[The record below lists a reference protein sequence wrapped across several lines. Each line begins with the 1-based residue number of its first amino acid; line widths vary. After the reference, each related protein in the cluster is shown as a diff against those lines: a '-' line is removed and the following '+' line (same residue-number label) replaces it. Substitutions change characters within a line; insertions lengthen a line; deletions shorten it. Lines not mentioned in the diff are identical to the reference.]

1 MKEAPGW
8 CPRRAIYEL
17 ELEGGEKDNNGG
29 ILERDILGRHYIKFK
44 TKKMRKDSKKKKKGH
59 YTWHMEESSSR
70 ILWKNRV
77 NVIQAFSFRIWHG
90 V

>member
-1 MKEAPGW
+1 MMEVKFVKEAPGW

-44 TKKMRKDSKKKKKGH
+44 TKKMRKDSKKKKKRSL
-59 YTWHMEESSSR
+59 YM
-70 ILWKNRV
+70 
-77 NVIQAFSFRIWHG
+77 AHG
-90 V
+90 RE

>member
-17 ELEGGEKDNNGG
+17 ELEGEKDNNGG

-44 TKKMRKDSKKKKKGH
+44 TKKMRKDSKKKKKVIIHG
-59 YTWHMEESSSR
+59 TWKSSSR

-77 NVIQAFSFRIWHG
+77 NVMQAFSFRIWHG